1 MAKKKKKIVIA
12 RKGVD
17 MDMTPMIDI
26 VFLLIVFF
34 MVVTELTVQQAEVI
48 LPVASEATVEEP
60 QPGSRILF
68 VNVSFD
74 SEGKE
79 VIQLMNGPAMTTEQ
93 LTLALRQEA
102 EAYGLY
108 EDNPANPDPR
118 ARLSR
123 IEVTIRCDQGAES
136 GNIHKIFGAC
146 SKARIYKVRCAAIG
160 ERFEDPYK
168 VE

>member
-1 MAKKKKKIVIA
+1 
-12 RKGVD
+12 

-34 MVVTELTVQQAEVI
+34 MVVTELTVQQAVVV

-68 VNVSFD
+68 VNVSFN
-74 SEGKE
+74 SKGQEQ
-79 VIQLMNGPAMTTEQ
+79 IQLMNGPP
-93 LTLALRQEA
+93 LTAEELELSLRLEA
-102 EAYGLY
+102 EAYGGW
-108 EDNPANPDPR
+108 EDNPNNPTQK
-118 ARLSR
+118 LSTL
-123 IEVTIRCDQGAES
+123 EVTIRCDQGAKS
-136 GNIHKIFGAC
+136 GNIHKVFAAC
-146 SKARIYKVRCAAIG
+146 SKARIFKVRCAAIG

>member
-34 MVVTELTVQQAEVI
+34 MVVTELTTQQAEVI

-68 VNVSFD
+68 INVSFD

-79 VIQLMNGPAMTTEQ
+79 IIQLMNGPAMTTEQ
-93 LTLALRQEA
+93 LTVALRQEA

-108 EDNPANPDPR
+108 EANPVNPDPN

-146 SKARIYKVRCAAIG
+146 QKARIYKVRCAAIG
-160 ERFEDPYK
+160 ERLEDPYNP
-168 VE
+168 E

>member
-1 MAKKKKKIVIA
+1 
-12 RKGVD
+12 

-34 MVVTELTVQQAEVI
+34 MVVTELTVQQAVVV

-68 VNVSFD
+68 VNVSFN
-74 SEGKE
+74 SEGQE
-79 VIQLMNGPAMTTEQ
+79 QIQLMNGPPMTPEE
-93 LTLALRQEA
+93 LELSLRREA
-102 EAYGLY
+102 EAYGGW
-108 EDNPANPDPR
+108 EDNPNTPTQK
-118 ARLSR
+118 LSTL
-123 IEVTIRCDQGAES
+123 EVTIRCDQGAKS
-136 GNIHKIFGAC
+136 GNIHKVFAAC
-146 SKARIYKVRCAAIG
+146 SKARIFKVRCAAIG

>member
-1 MAKKKKKIVIA
+1 MAKKKRKIVLVK
-12 RKGVD
+12 KGVD

-34 MVVTELTVQQAEVI
+34 MVVTELTVQQAVVV

-68 VNVSFD
+68 VNVSFN
-74 SEGKE
+74 SEGQE
-79 VIQLMNGPAMTTEQ
+79 QIQLMNGPPMTPEE
-93 LTLALRQEA
+93 LELSLRLEA
-102 EAYGLY
+102 EAYGGW
-108 EDNPANPDPR
+108 EDNPNNPTQK
-118 ARLSR
+118 LSTL
-123 IEVTIRCDQGAES
+123 EVTIRCDQGAKS
-136 GNIHKIFGAC
+136 GNIHKVFAAC
-146 SKARIYKVRCAAIG
+146 SKARIFKVRCAAIG

>member
-1 MAKKKKKIVIA
+1 
-12 RKGVD
+12 

-34 MVVTELTVQQAEVI
+34 MVVTELTVQQAVVV

-68 VNVSFD
+68 VNVSFN
-74 SEGKE
+74 SKGQEQ
-79 VIQLMNGPAMTTEQ
+79 IQLMNGPP
-93 LTLALRQEA
+93 LTAEELELSLRLEA
-102 EAYGLY
+102 EAYGGW
-108 EDNPANPDPR
+108 EDNPNNPTQK
-118 ARLSR
+118 LSTL
-123 IEVTIRCDQGAES
+123 EVTIRCDQGAKS
-136 GNIHKIFGAC
+136 GNIHKVFAAC
-146 SKARIYKVRCAAIG
+146 LKARIFKVRCAAIG

>member
-1 MAKKKKKIVIA
+1 MAKKKRKIVLA

-79 VIQLMNGPAMTTEQ
+79 IVQLMNGPA
-93 LTLALRQEA
+93 
-102 EAYGLY
+102 
-108 EDNPANPDPR
+108 
-118 ARLSR
+118 
-123 IEVTIRCDQGAES
+123 
-136 GNIHKIFGAC
+136 
-146 SKARIYKVRCAAIG
+146 
-160 ERFEDPYK
+160 
-168 VE
+168 

>member
-1 MAKKKKKIVIA
+1 
-12 RKGVD
+12 

-34 MVVTELTVQQAEVI
+34 MVVTELTVQQAVVV

-68 VNVSFD
+68 VNVSFN
-74 SEGKE
+74 SEGQE
-79 VIQLMNGPAMTTEQ
+79 QIQLMNGPPMTPEE
-93 LTLALRQEA
+93 LELSLRLEA
-102 EAYGLY
+102 EAYGGW
-108 EDNPANPDPR
+108 EDNPNNPTQK
-118 ARLSR
+118 LSTL
-123 IEVTIRCDQGAES
+123 EVTIRCDQGAKS
-136 GNIHKIFGAC
+136 GNIHKVFAAC
-146 SKARIYKVRCAAIG
+146 SKARIFKVRCAGIG

>member
-1 MAKKKKKIVIA
+1 MAKKKVKLA

-68 VNVSFD
+68 VNVSFNK
-74 SEGKE
+74 EGEE
-79 VIQLMNGPAMTTEQ
+79 VIQLMNGPAMTPEE
-93 LTLALRQEA
+93 LELALKLEA
-102 EAYGLY
+102 EAYGLW
-108 EDNPANPDPR
+108 EDNPANPDPA

-123 IEVTIRCDQGAES
+123 LEVTIRCDQGAES
-136 GNIHKIFGAC
+136 GNIHKIFAAC
-146 SKARIYKVRCAAIG
+146 SKAKIYQVRCAAIG
-160 ERFEDPYK
+160 ERFEDPYNP
-168 VE
+168 E

>member
-1 MAKKKKKIVIA
+1 MAKKKRKIVVA

-34 MVVTELTVQQAEVI
+34 MVVTELTVQQAVVV

-68 VNVSFD
+68 VNVSFN
-74 SEGKE
+74 SKGQEQ
-79 VIQLMNGPAMTTEQ
+79 IQLMNGPP
-93 LTLALRQEA
+93 LTAEELELSLRLEA
-102 EAYGLY
+102 EAYGGW
-108 EDNPANPDPR
+108 EDNPNNPTQK
-118 ARLSR
+118 LSTL
-123 IEVTIRCDQGAES
+123 EVTIRCDQGAKS
-136 GNIHKIFGAC
+136 GNIHKVFAAC
-146 SKARIYKVRCAAIG
+146 SKARIFKVRCAAIG

>member
-1 MAKKKKKIVIA
+1 
-12 RKGVD
+12 

-34 MVVTELTVQQAEVI
+34 MVVTELTVQQAEVV

-68 VNVSFD
+68 VNVSFN
-74 SEGKE
+74 SEGQE
-79 VIQLMNGPAMTTEQ
+79 QIQLMNGPPMTPEELQ
-93 LTLALRQEA
+93 LSLRLEA
-102 EAYGLY
+102 EAYGGW
-108 EDNPANPDPR
+108 EGNPNNPTQK
-118 ARLSR
+118 LSTL
-123 IEVTIRCDQGAES
+123 EVTIRCDQGAKS
-136 GNIHKIFGAC
+136 GNIHKVFAAC
-146 SKARIYKVRCAAIG
+146 SKARIFKVRCAAIG